1 MKTKA
6 TLLICLSILIFPLFA
21 TSQIIQVPDDYPLI
35 QEAIDA
41 ANEGDTVLVAPG
53 TYPENLDF
61 KGKNITL
68 ASHFLNAEDEA
79 LIAQTIIDG
88 NLSGPIVTFDSG
100 ESNQAQLIGFK
111 LINGT
116 HNLTEDFPPYGGG
129 VICVNASPH
138 IRNNIIS
145 NCECSSFSYSN
156 FGGIYCENSEA
167 LIEKNHIS
175 NITGHFTRKVGGIV
189 SHKASPSLIQNTI
202 TNITGGYAFQG
213 AGISADSSL
222 LFIYRNVIDSCEFD
236 VGPYNASIKLFDSEA
251 TILNNTLIG
260 EVAIN
265 KQSVVS
271 LTNNI
276 ILSQQEPLAISEMNE
291 SNAEIEANYNNVKG
305 GWTGTGNFDQ
315 EPYFVDFEVHNYELQ
330 SISPCIDAG
339 NPDSEPDPDGT
350 PADIGALYFHQNST
364 SSRDLEWGKTIK
376 IFPNPSTEYIQ
387 VLAEIDTPTHF
398 RLFNLQGKIV
408 AFGKLREA
416 QQISLKGLAEGSYW
430 LELQHEEGGLWV
442 SKIIKQ

>member
-1 MKTKA
+1 MKTKT
-6 TLLICLSILIFPLFA
+6 TLLICFSILIFPLFA
-21 TSQIIQVPDDYPLI
+21 TSQTIQVPDEYSLI

-53 TYPENLDF
+53 TYQENLDF
-61 KGKNITL
+61 AGKNITL

-88 NLSGPIVTFDSG
+88 NLSGPIVTFNSG

-236 VGPYNASIKLFDSEA
+236 VGPYNASIKLFDTEA

-265 KQSVVS
+265 KESVVS

-291 SNAEIEANYNNVKG
+291 SNAEIEANYNNING
-305 GWTGTGNFDQ
+305 GWDGNGNFDL
-315 EPYFVDFEVHNYELQ
+315 EPYFVDFDAHNYELQ

-364 SSRDLEWGKTIK
+364 SSRDLEWEKSSR
-376 IFPNPSTEYIQ
+376 FSLIQ
-387 VLAEIDTPTHF
+387 VQTIF
-398 RLFNLQGKIV
+398 RYSQKHTCLVSLDYSICKVRSWHLENWV
-408 AFGKLREA
+408 KLNR
-416 QQISLKGLAEGSYW
+416 S
-430 LELQHEEGGLWV
+430 V
-442 SKIIKQ
+442 